1 MSRDRDILSLKAA
14 DVMTRGAVSIAP
26 GVLAAEALNI
36 MEQRKITAIV
46 VVDESRRV
54 AGVLHLHELWRTGLV

>member
-1 MSRDRDILSLKAA
+1 
-14 DVMTRGAVSIAP
+14 
-26 GVLAAEALNI
+26 

-46 VVDESRRV
+46 VVDEFHRV